1 MSDEDYIRSSVKEA
15 ELYRTQGLLDES
27 RDKYKEVLGFIQ
39 KSPKYSSHKKL
50 IEGVKGKILALEKDS
65 VSKSDERATPM
76 LSEDLQGLIKRLF
89 SFSKDKNAR
98 AIEGAVALAKFGQHG
113 LALKEFRKLLEDRT
127 VPVVAAKNIIRC
139 HLALMAP
146 RAAIDEFGQWLSGD
160 LLSRNELKSIRM
172 FLVSVLDKK
181 GMGSEVPEVMDG
193 PSEGPESVEKEEDII
208 DICSVRLKMEDGAGT
223 GKMLEFDVTFQ
234 SGNVIS
240 LIISAKQKEVV
251 QNLSVGIQLPD
262 MEFYSPI
269 AIFRGSGVV
278 SGKTKIRSGPEKGAY
293 MLDIKLDSA

>member
-15 ELYRTQGLLDES
+15 DLYRTQGLLDES
-27 RDKYKEVLGFIQ
+27 RDKYVQVLAFIQ

-50 IEGVKGKILALEKDS
+50 IDGVKGKIRALEKDS
-65 VSKSDERATPM
+65 ASNKDQKGAPM
-76 LSEDLQGLIKRLF
+76 LSEDVQGLIKRLF
-89 SFSKDKNAR
+89 SFSKEKNAR
-98 AIEGAVALAKFGQHG
+98 AIEGAVALAKFGQHQ
-113 LALKEFRKLLEDRT
+113 LALKEFRRLLEGKA

-160 LLSRNELKSIRM
+160 LLSRSQLKSIRL
-172 FLVSVLDKK
+172 FLVSVLDKQ

-193 PSEGPESVEKEEDII
+193 PSQGAESEEKEEDII

-240 LIISAKQKEVV
+240 LIISPRQKGVV
-251 QNLSVGIQLPD
+251 ENLSVGIQLPD